1 MNDSSYRRRTFHIL
15 KDDVPAVKDI
25 GTDSEFK
32 SLGTID
38 IAVGRDAEAGL
49 PTWPFTIDVHAAI
62 HPAIDTKGKKVEG
75 VSGPYE
81 NRRVPG

>member
-32 SLGTID
+32 SMGTID

-49 PTWPFTIDVHAAI
+49 PTWAFTTDVHAAVFR
-62 HPAIDTKGKKVEG
+62 AIDTESEKVERVPG
-75 VSGPYE
+75 SYE
-81 NRRVPG
+81 NRRVA